1 MYVAVSGSGKAKVI
15 QFRED
20 KRIPGTNKKTTKVIK
35 TLGNY
40 ERMVAE
46 DPDIIAK
53 LKAQAKALT
62 KQKKEFSKPLSLQ
75 VTSTEITEPDD
86 VVPSY
91 YFGHCLIKQ
100 LWNQMKLDVF
110 FTSQCGRK
118 NAETVAQ
125 ALFYLVAHRCAAP
138 DSIRACVLEQSSFAG
153 LSPLGLDVFYGVLDV
168 LAEQKET
175 VITHLCAFFEKRTDR
190 RGTDTYLDVT
200 TYAFESTRWGEL
212 RMFGFS
218 KDHKNN
224 EVQVVMAL
232 LLDNNG
238 IPITYELFPG
248 NTMDQNTLVE
258 TVEKLKNI
266 YQLDKI
272 TIVAD
277 RGMNGGENLIYLDK
291 NGYDFIISYTLKRST
306 DAFKELVFEE
316 EGWQDTWD
324 DKHKEVI
331 YREKAVNQ
339 TLKVKVPILQETIK
353 PTDKK
358 KRGRPRKYEE
368 VEIPV
373 KIHLTWSAKR
383 ARKDKA
389 DRERVLERLR
399 KRLDKPYQLKASIKR
414 GCNQYLQMA
423 VDTKDWTLDEEK
435 IQQAERFDGYYA
447 IVTNN
452 LNLSTDQVC
461 QAYRGIWKI
470 EESFRILK
478 TDLRAC
484 PVFVWNDNHIK
495 GHFMMCFISLCLL
508 RYIQYLLE
516 TQCEIMASAEV
527 IMEAI
532 KEPLVLVQGDYPHNV
547 VTPTKISKVYL
558 ELAKL
563 MKLPTLRTNMTLTQ
577 FRSSTKLDLNINL
590 K

>member
-1 MYVAVSGSGKAKVI
+1 MYVAVTGSGKARVI

-20 KRIPGTNKKTTKVIK
+20 KRIPGTDKKTTKVIE

-40 ERMVAE
+40 ERMAAE
-46 DPDIIAK
+46 DPDIMAK
-53 LKAQAKALT
+53 LKEQAKVLT
-62 KQKKEFSKPLSLQ
+62 RENKESSKPLTLQ
-75 VTSTEITEPDD
+75 LTSTEITEPDD
-86 VVPSY
+86 VTPSY
-91 YFGHCLIKQ
+91 YFGHSLLKQ
-100 LWNQMKLDVF
+100 LWNQMQLDTF
-110 FTSQCGRK
+110 FTNQCGRK

-138 DSIRACVLEQSSFAG
+138 DSIRACALEQSSFAG

-168 LAEQKET
+168 LAEQKEA
-175 VITHLCAFFEKRTDR
+175 IIAHLCAFFEKKIDR
-190 RGTDTYLDVT
+190 RGPDTYLDVT

-258 TVEKLKNI
+258 SVEKLKGI
-266 YQLDKI
+266 YRLNKI
-272 TIVAD
+272 TVVAD
-277 RGMNGGENLIYLDK
+277 RGMNGGENLAYLDK
-291 NGYDFIISYTLKRST
+291 NGYDFIISYTLKRSA
-306 DAFKELVFEE
+306 DAFKELVFKAD
-316 EGWQDTWD
+316 GWQDTWD
-324 DKHKEVI
+324 DECKELD
-331 YREKAVNQ
+331 YREKTVSQ
-339 TLKVKVPILQETIK
+339 VMQVKVPISQEAIK
-353 PTDKK
+353 ETDKK
-358 KRGRPRKYEE
+358 KRGRPRKHEI

-383 ARKDKA
+383 ARKDKR
-389 DRERVLERLR
+389 DRERILERLK

-414 GCNQYLQMA
+414 GCNQFLQME
-423 VDTKDWTLDEEK
+423 VDTKNWILDEAK
-435 IQQAERFDGYYA
+435 IKQAERFDGYYA

-452 LNLSTDQVC
+452 LDLSTEQVC
-461 QAYRGIWKI
+461 QTYRGIWKI

-484 PVFVWNDNHIK
+484 PVFVWNDDHIK

-508 RYIQYLLE
+508 RHIQYLLE
-516 TQCEIMASAEV
+516 TQCETKASAEV

-532 KEPLVLVQGDYPHNV
+532 HDPLALVQGDYPHNV
-547 VTPTKISKVYL
+547 VTPTKISKIYL
-558 ELAKL
+558 ELARL
-563 MKLPTLRTNMTLTQ
+563 MKLPVLRTNMTLTQ
-577 FRSSTKLDLNINL
+577 FRSSTKLDLSINL

>member
-1 MYVAVSGSGKAKVI
+1 MYIAVTGSGKAKVI

-20 KRIPGTNKKTTKVIK
+20 KRIPGTNKKATKVIK

-46 DPDIIAK
+46 DPDVIAK
-53 LKAQAKALT
+53 LKAQAKVLT
-62 KQKKEFSKPLSLQ
+62 REKKESSKPLSLQ
-75 VTSTEITEPDD
+75 VTSAEITEPDD

-91 YFGHCLIKQ
+91 YFGHSLTKQ
-100 LWNQMKLDVF
+100 FWNQMQLDTF
-110 FTSQCGRK
+110 FTNQCGRK

-138 DSIRACVLEQSSFAG
+138 DSIRACALEQSSFAG
-153 LSPLGLDVFYGVLDV
+153 LSPLGLDVLYGVLDV
-168 LAEQKET
+168 LAEQKEA
-175 VITHLCAFFEKRTDR
+175 VIAHLCAFFEKKTDR
-190 RGTDTYLDVT
+190 RGPDTYLDVT
-200 TYAFESTRWGEL
+200 TYDFESTRWGEL

-258 TVEKLKNI
+258 SVEKLKNI
-266 YQLDKI
+266 YHLDKI
-272 TIVAD
+272 TVVAD
-277 RGMNGGENLIYLDK
+277 RGMNGGENLVYLDK
-291 NGYDFIISYTLKRST
+291 SGYDFVISYTLKRST
-306 DAFKELVFEE
+306 DAFKELVFQAD
-316 EGWQDTWD
+316 GWQDTWD
-324 DKHKEVI
+324 DQHKEVV
-331 YREKAVNQ
+331 YRGKTVRQ
-339 TLKVKVPILQETIK
+339 VLKVKIPISQETIQAAGE
-353 PTDKK
+353 K
-358 KRGRPRKYEE
+358 KRGRPRKYEV

-383 ARKDKA
+383 AHKDKA
-389 DRERVLERLR
+389 DRERILERLK
-399 KRLDKPYQLKASIKR
+399 KRLGKTYQLKASIKR

-423 VDTKDWTLDEEK
+423 VDTKNWTLDEEK

-452 LNLSTDQVC
+452 LNLSTEQVC
-461 QAYRGIWKI
+461 QTYRGIWKI

-478 TDLRAC
+478 TDLRAR
-484 PVFVWNDNHIK
+484 PVFVWNDDHIK
-495 GHFMMCFISLCLL
+495 GHLMMCFISLCLL
-508 RYIQYLLE
+508 RYIQCLLE
-516 TQCEIMASAEV
+516 TQCETRASAEV

-532 KEPLVLVQGDYPHNV
+532 REPLALVQGDYPHNV
-547 VTPTKISKVYL
+547 VTPTKISKIYL
-558 ELAKL
+558 ELARL
-563 MKLPTLRTNMTLTQ
+563 MKLPVLRTNMTLTQ
-577 FRSSTKLDLNINL
+577 FRSSTKLDLSVNL

>member
-558 ELAKL
+558 ELANL

>member
-232 LLDNNG
+232 LLDNKG

>member
-1 MYVAVSGSGKAKVI
+1 MYVAITGSGKAKVV

-20 KRIPGTNKKTTKVIK
+20 RRIPGTDRKITKVIK
-35 TLGNY
+35 TIGNY
-40 ERMVAE
+40 ERLMAE

-53 LKAQAKALT
+53 LREQAKVLT
-62 KQKKEFSKPLSLQ
+62 REKKESNKPLSLE
-75 VTSTEITEPDD
+75 VSSTEITEASD

-91 YFGHCLIKQ
+91 YFGHALIKQ
-100 LWNQMKLDVF
+100 LWNQMQLDSF
-110 FTSQCGRK
+110 FTKRCGRK
-118 NAETVAQ
+118 NAEAVAG

-138 DSIRACVLEQSSFAG
+138 DSIRASALKQSSFAG
-153 LSPLGLDVFYGVLDV
+153 LSPLGLDVFYNVLDV
-168 LAEQKET
+168 LAQQKEA
-175 VITHLCAFFEKRTDR
+175 IIAHLCSFFEKKTDR
-190 RGTDTYLDVT
+190 GRANTYLDVT

-232 LLDNNG
+232 LLDSNG

-258 TVEKLKNI
+258 SVEKLKSI
-266 YQLDKI
+266 YHLDRI
-272 TIVAD
+272 TVVAD
-277 RGMNGGENLIYLDK
+277 RGMNGGSNLVYLDR
-291 NGYDFIISYTLKRST
+291 NGYGFVIAYTLKRSAN
-306 DAFKELVFEE
+306 AFKEMVFAT
-316 EGWQDTWD
+316 EGWRDIWD
-324 DKHKEVI
+324 DENGEVL
-331 YREKAVNQ
+331 YREKTVEQ
-339 TLKVKVPILQETIK
+339 TLEVKVPISQETIQ
-353 PTDKK
+353 TTTKK
-358 KRGRPRKYEE
+358 KRGRPRKYELAM
-368 VEIPV
+368 IPV

-389 DRERVLERLR
+389 DRERILERLQ

-414 GCNQYLQMA
+414 GCNQYLQME
-423 VDTKDWTLDEEK
+423 VDTKDWALDDEK

-452 LNLSTDQVC
+452 LDLSTEQVC
-461 QAYRGIWKI
+461 QIYRGIWRI

-478 TDLRAC
+478 TDLKAR
-484 PVFVWNDNHIK
+484 PVFVWDDEHVK
-495 GHFMMCFISLCLL
+495 GHFMICFISLCLV

-516 TQCEIMASAEV
+516 TKCEIRASAEV

-532 KEPLVLVQGDYPHNV
+532 REPLAMIQGNYPHNV
-547 VTPTKISKVYL
+547 VTPTRVTKVYL
-558 ELAKL
+558 ELAKVL
-563 MKLPTLRTNMTLTQ
+563 KLPVLRTNMTLTQ
-577 FRSSTKLDLNINL
+577 FRSSTKLDLNVNL